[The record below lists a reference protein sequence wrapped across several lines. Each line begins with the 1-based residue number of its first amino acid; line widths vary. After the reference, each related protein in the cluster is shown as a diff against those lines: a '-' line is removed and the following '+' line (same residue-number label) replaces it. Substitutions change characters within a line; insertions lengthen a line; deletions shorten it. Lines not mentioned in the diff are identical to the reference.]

1 MDREKDHESS
11 SSNGPS
17 GPRKVI
23 LRPRRV
29 DYPRRDRE
37 HQEEYA
43 AEVNPVSMPLRDTT
57 PRVASETKEEEVEY
71 SGSQVMGYTGL
82 AMGIASLFLWSIILG
97 PISVV
102 IGYYA
107 YAKEQK
113 TLGAWAMGLG
123 IVSTLSYFVM
133 IPFAR

>member
-43 AEVNPVSMPLRDTT
+43 AEVNPVSMQVRDTT
-57 PRVASETKEEEVEY
+57 PRAVSETKENEVEH

-102 IGYYA
+102 VGYYA

>member
-11 SSNGPS
+11 STNGPS

-43 AEVNPVSMPLRDTT
+43 AEVNPVSMQVRDTT
-57 PRVASETKEEEVEY
+57 PRVENETKEVEY
-71 SGSQVMGYTGL
+71 AGSKVMGYTGL

-102 IGYYA
+102 VGYYA

>member
-1 MDREKDHESS
+1 MDTEKDNESS
-11 SSNGPS
+11 SSREQS

-37 HQEEYA
+37 HREEYA
-43 AEVNPVSMPLRDTT
+43 AEVNPVPMQVRDA
-57 PRVASETKEEEVEY
+57 PRIVEERKDSEAEY
-71 SGSQVMGYTGL
+71 SGSRVMGYVGL
-82 AMGIASLFLWSIILG
+82 GMGIASLFIWSFILG
-97 PISVV
+97 PIAAVV
-102 IGYYA
+102 GYYS
-107 YAKEQK
+107 YVKEQK

-123 IVSTLSYFVM
+123 IVATLSYFVM

>member
-11 SSNGPS
+11 SSNGQS
-17 GPRKVI
+17 GPRKII

-43 AEVNPVSMPLRDTT
+43 AEVNPVPMQVRDTT
-57 PRVASETKEEEVEY
+57 PRVSETKENEEEY
-71 SGSQVMGYTGL
+71 SGSQVVGYTGL
-82 AMGIASLFLWSIILG
+82 AIGIASLFLWSIFLG
-97 PISVV
+97 PLSVIV
-102 IGYYA
+102 GYYA

>member
-1 MDREKDHESS
+1 MATEKDNESGS
-11 SSNGPS
+11 SYDQS

-37 HQEEYA
+37 HHEEYA
-43 AEVNPVSMPLRDTT
+43 AEVNPAPMQVRET
-57 PRVASETKEEEVEY
+57 PRTVSETSENEEEY
-71 SGSQVMGYTGL
+71 GGSQTMGYIGL
-82 AMGIASLFLWSIILG
+82 AMGIASLFIWSIILG
-97 PISVV
+97 PIAVV
-102 IGYYA
+102 VGYYA

-123 IVSTLSYFVM
+123 IVATLSYFVM